1 MISISIVALVL
12 WAIVGILGFVNY
24 ISGRTC
30 KWIDYWLVYGV
41 LIVSLVDKVVE
52 ELA

>member
-1 MISISIVALVL
+1 MTIEVLVL
-12 WAIVGILGFVNY
+12 WAIVGILSFVKC

-41 LIVSLVDKVVE
+41 LMVSLVDEIFEKLV
-52 ELA
+52 

>member
-1 MISISIVALVL
+1 MISALVL
-12 WAIVGILGFVNY
+12 WAIVGILSFVNC

-41 LIVSLVDKVVE
+41 LIIILVEKLV
-52 ELA
+52 

>member
-1 MISISIVALVL
+1 MISALVL
-12 WAIVGILGFVNY
+12 WVIVGILSFVNC

-52 ELA
+52 KLV

>member
-1 MISISIVALVL
+1 MISISVVALVL
-12 WAIVGILGFVNY
+12 WAIVGILGFVNC

-41 LIVSLVDKVVE
+41 LIVSLVNEIFEKLV
-52 ELA
+52 

>member
-1 MISISIVALVL
+1 MISSSIVALVL
-12 WAIVGILGFVNY
+12 WAIVGILGLINC

-52 ELA
+52 KLV

>member
-1 MISISIVALVL
+1 MISALVL
-12 WAIVGILGFVNY
+12 GAIVGILSFVNC

-30 KWIDYWLVYGV
+30 KWIDYWLAYGV

-52 ELA
+52 KLV

>member
-1 MISISIVALVL
+1 MTISIMVLVL
-12 WAIVGILGFVNY
+12 WAIVGILGFVNC